1 MTGQRKLPIGSRL
14 DRYVGAHFFGSYC
27 AALGL
32 MVGMIVILD
41 LAGKV
46 ERYFEPWKDGTQ
58 VPFNTVLRYV
68 MLNIPYQFLQI
79 APFVTL
85 AAGMFTVNRLLRK
98 NEVVAMLSAGV
109 SVHRLLLSVY
119 IGGVAMALGMFAL
132 REGVRFG
139 FAEERDALRDM
150 LSEQRH
156 ERVIGNLVVRDV
168 SGSIVVLDRFYPG
181 SPGAPEPR
189 VEGLHVRQRQGD
201 TYSSIRA
208 SGATWVGSDLMLED
222 GWRQVVSEE
231 ESEVEQVHR
240 LVGVDV
246 TPSIALTYNRAQ
258 SEPLEL
264 TFSEV
269 EELVRREPDNP
280 AWQTLWHYHLTFALA
295 NLVLLLV
302 GLPLMFDFE
311 RGGGSERMALGG
323 LLCVFYFCID
333 FVLRGYGLSGGLS
346 PILASWLPVLFFGSL
361 GAALVDS
368 VRT

>member
-1 MTGQRKLPIGSRL
+1 MTSQRRLFIGSRL

-27 AALGL
+27 TTLGL
-32 MVGMIVILD
+32 MVGLFMILD

-46 ERYFEPWKDGTQ
+46 DHYFEPWKDGTQ
-58 VPFNTVLRYV
+58 VPFSTVLHYG
-68 MLNIPYQFLQI
+68 MLNLPYQFLQI

-85 AAGMFTVNRLLRK
+85 IAGMFTVNRLLRK

-119 IGGVAMALGMFAL
+119 IGGAVIGLGMFAL

-139 FAEERDALRDM
+139 FAEERDALMDM
-150 LSEQRH
+150 LEEQRD
-156 ERVIGNLVVRDV
+156 ERIIENLVVRDV
-168 SGSIVVLDRFYPG
+168 SGSIVVLDQFYPG
-181 SPGAPEPR
+181 SLSAAEPR
-189 VEGLHVRQRQGD
+189 IVGLHVRQRQGD
-201 TYSSIRA
+201 SYLSIRA
-208 SGATWVGSDLMLED
+208 SRAKWVGKDLMLED
-222 GWRQVVSEE
+222 GLRQVISEE
-231 ESEVEQVHR
+231 ETEVEEVYR

-264 TFSEV
+264 AFSEI
-269 EELVRREPDNP
+269 EELIRREPDNP
-280 AWQTLWHYHLTFALA
+280 AWRTLWHYHLTFSLA

-323 LLCVFYFCID
+323 LLCVFYFGID
-333 FVLRGYGLSGGLS
+333 FVLRSFGLSGGLS
-346 PILASWLPVLFFGSL
+346 PILAAWLPVLFFGSL

>member
-1 MTGQRKLPIGSRL
+1 MISERHLSIRSRL
-14 DRYVGAHFFGSYC
+14 DRYVGAHFFWSYC
-27 AALGL
+27 ATLGL
-32 MVGMIVILD
+32 MVGMFVILD

-46 ERYFEPWKDGTQ
+46 DYFEPWKDGTQ
-58 VPFNTVLRYV
+58 IPFTTVLYFGL
-68 MLNIPYQFLQI
+68 LNLPYQLLQI

-85 AAGMFTVNRLLRK
+85 FAGMFTVNRLLRK
-98 NEVVAMLSAGV
+98 NEVVAVLSAGV
-109 SVHRLLLSVY
+109 SIHRLLLPVY
-119 IGGVAMALGMFAL
+119 IGGAVIALGMFAL
-132 REGVRFG
+132 REGVRYG
-139 FAEERDALRDM
+139 FAEERDALQDM
-150 LSEQRH
+150 LAEQRH
-156 ERVIGNLVVRDV
+156 ERVIENLVVRDV

-181 SPGAPEPR
+181 SPSKPDPR
-189 VEGLHVRQRQGD
+189 VVGLHVRQRQGD
-201 TYSSIRA
+201 VYSSIRA
-208 SGATWVGSDLMLED
+208 SSAKWVGDDLMLED
-222 GWRQVVSEE
+222 GRRQVVSEV

-240 LVGVDV
+240 LVGVEV

-269 EELVRREPDNP
+269 EQLIRREPDNP
-280 AWQTLWHYHLTFALA
+280 AWQTLWHYHLTFSLA

-323 LLCVFYFCID
+323 LLCVFYFGID
-333 FVLRGYGLSGGLS
+333 FVFRGYGLTGGLS